1 VPATTRVDVSSF
13 VRQPRPGIRDHAEE
27 VVVAVHHRRAGDI
40 AVVEASGRYE
50 VAELR
55 AAIDA
60 AVAPFGAAGAAGL
73 LFDLRQSDALGD
85 RPTDEVRAMAIFI
98 ASKGA
103 RFAAR
108 LAMVTGSDV
117 AYGLMRL
124 GAVVAE
130 SQGVT
135 ARVFRDAPA
144 ALAWLTAGTR

>member
-1 VPATTRVDVSSF
+1 MTV
-13 VRQPRPGIRDHAEE
+13 Q
-27 VVVAVHHRRAGDI
+27 HRRAGDI
-40 AVVEASGRYE
+40 AVVEASGRYD

-55 AAIDA
+55 TAIEAAL
-60 AVAPFGAAGAAGL
+60 APFGAAGAAGL
-73 LFDLRQSDALGD
+73 LFDLTQSDALGD

-98 ASKGA
+98 ASKAA

-124 GAVVAE
+124 GGVVAE

-135 ARVFRDAPA
+135 ARVFRDPAA
-144 ALAWLTAGTR
+144 ALAWLTAGAA